1 MSPLVQIVMKTREAM
16 KYGGTRTL
24 STGEAV
30 AAALVLNRADWLS
43 RMEYTIPEAIEQ
55 IGPEWAACIPAAA
68 RILKV
73 EKTASGV
80 NGVPRSV
87 NPEHPTFQLLV
98 RWAGDP
104 EKRGLYEKLSAGFSA
119 EFQGQVEDQLRYTKL

>member
-1 MSPLVQIVMKTREAM
+1 MSPLEQIVMKTREAI

-43 RMEYTIPEAIEQ
+43 RMEYTIPDAIDR
-55 IGPEWAACIPAAA
+55 IGPEWAALIPAAA
-68 RILKV
+68 EIIGKTDSCILNV

-80 NGVPRSV
+80 NGAPQV
-87 NPEHPTFQLLV
+87 
-98 RWAGDP
+98 ADP
-104 EKRGLYEKLSAGFSA
+104 ENG
-119 EFQGQVEDQLRYTKL
+119 